1 MKECGSS
8 CRGLEES
15 IFQTP
20 SLLHMTLGTLAL
32 MDEVERQKVS
42 EILEDTIKKEIKDQI
57 DDLGSID
64 VKGLYKLLI
73 FIHLHIQLIS
83 IYASQL
89 VLID

>member
-1 MKECGSS
+1 MTECGSS

-42 EILEDTIKKEIKDQI
+42 EILEDTIKKEMKDQFH
-57 DDLGSID
+57 DLGSID
-64 VKGLYKLLI
+64 VKGTCELLI
-73 FIHLHIQLIS
+73 FHQPTVFTVCYQFHLFIG
-83 IYASQL
+83 
-89 VLID
+89 

>member
-1 MKECGSS
+1 MTECGKS

-42 EILEDTIKKEIKDQI
+42 EILQDTIKKEIKEQLN
-57 DDLGSID
+57 DLDSID
-64 VKGLYKLLI
+64 VKGMYAMFI
-73 FIHLHIQLIS
+73 FIIHMLC
-83 IYASQL
+83 
-89 VLID
+89 

>member
-1 MKECGSS
+1 MTECGSS

-42 EILEDTIKKEIKDQI
+42 EILEDTIKKEIKDQL

-64 VKGLYKLLI
+64 VKGTCEL
-73 FIHLHIQLIS
+73 
-83 IYASQL
+83 L
-89 VLID
+89 VLSFCIHCVQFRMFIGLSISH

>member
-1 MKECGSS
+1 MTECGSS

-42 EILEDTIKKEIKDQI
+42 EILEDTIKKEIKDQL

-64 VKGLYKLLI
+64 VKGTCEILV
-73 FIHLHIQLIS
+73 FIDS
-83 IYASQL
+83 INFYQFYL
-89 VLID
+89 FIG